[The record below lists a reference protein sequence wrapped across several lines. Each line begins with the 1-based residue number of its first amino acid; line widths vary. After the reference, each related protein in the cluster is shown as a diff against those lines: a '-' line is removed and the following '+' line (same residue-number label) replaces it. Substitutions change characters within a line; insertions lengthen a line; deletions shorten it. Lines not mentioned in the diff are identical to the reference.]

1 MPELELKRAI
11 TSTTNG
17 AAPSHCLVSGAVL
30 GTYAETDRQ
39 AKKAEI
45 KAEMVKLEKAAALF
59 GATLTTF
66 GALKAV
72 EYMLPAIV
80 RAQLCTLETAILEYS
95 KASEECAEEVAP

>member
-1 MPELELKRAI
+1 MTEMKDKTMFTGPN
-11 TSTTNG
+11 S
-17 AAPSHCLVSGAVL
+17 SSL
-30 GTYAETDRQ
+30 GTYTETDKQ

-45 KAEMVKLEKAAALF
+45 KAEMMKLEKAAALF

-80 RAQLCTLETAILEYS
+80 RGQLCVLETAILEYS